1 MVQVYKLLFDLSLWY
16 CLGGYFLR
24 LTTGKAPY
32 VPGFLALCLC
42 AGLDA
47 FLRSREVKA
56 RWARIIPLLL
66 PLLTLIWWPG
76 LWPAL
81 HLLVAWAYLAFCLW
95 TGRIDLRYDGARQH
109 FGFGLK
115 LLILL
120 VLGPLFPAELGPA
133 AVQTI
138 PYLVLML
145 TAGVCL
151 LRMLR
156 EQRPAGL
163 RQSIY
168 MAVFVLLCALL
179 TVGRAP
185 QLLLRGFGLLYTHVL
200 APVIFCLAI
209 ALGVLF
215 YGFYLLMK
223 WLVDRAQGQNVPLQI
238 QLTDAAEMLGIEDQ
252 YAAYTVDLRWL
263 KVLLIAL
270 AVCALCFLLWRL
282 FRRLAGE
289 RLGPM
294 EADRRAEQAARLLH
308 GQTAAPGRRLLKP
321 REPRAAV
328 RWYFARF
335 LAECE
340 KRGLDVSVGMTVEE
354 LCAASAPLFPGADTT
369 ALAEVYRPARYQ
381 PSRRVTQADVKKAAD
396 AWNAIKKSES
406 KKSP

>member
-1 MVQVYKLLFDLSLWY
+1 MAQVYKLLFDLSLWF

-24 LTTGKAPY
+24 LTTGKAPSAI
-32 VPGFLALCLC
+32 GFVALCLC

-47 FLRSREVKA
+47 LLRSRELKA
-56 RWARIIPLLL
+56 RWARFL
-66 PLLTLIWWPG
+66 PLILPILTLIWWPG

-81 HLLVAWAYLAFCLW
+81 HLLVAWAYLAFCIW
-95 TGRIDLRYDGARQH
+95 TDRIDLRYDGARQH

-133 AVQTI
+133 AAQSI

-145 TAGVCL
+145 TSGVCL

-163 RQSIY
+163 RQGIY

-179 TVGRAP
+179 TAGRAP
-185 QLLLRGFGLLYTHVL
+185 QLLLRGFGLLYQHVL

-215 YGFYLLMK
+215 YGFYLVMK
-223 WLVDRAQGQNVPLQI
+223 WLVDRAQGNSEPLQI
-238 QLTDAAEMLGIEDQ
+238 QLSEAADMLGLDEQ

-263 KVLLIAL
+263 KVLLTAL
-270 AVCALCFLLWRL
+270 GAALLVFLLWRL

-289 RLGPM
+289 RLGPGVT
-294 EADRRAEQAARLLH
+294 DRRPERIGELLRDRA
-308 GQTAAPGRRLLKP
+308 AAPGHILRP

-335 LAECE
+335 LSECE
-340 KRGLDVSVGMTVEE
+340 KRGFTAPKGMTVEE
-354 LCAASAPLFPGADTT
+354 LCAASAGLFPA
-369 ALAEVYRPARYQ
+369 AEVETLCAVYCPARYQ
-381 PSRRVTQADVKKAAD
+381 PGRRVTPEDVKRAAE
-396 AWNAIKKSES
+396 AWSILKKSES